1 MRGTF
6 FDLPAEIRNGI
17 YEMLLCPE
25 NGYFE
30 LSAMITTEGPTR
42 EAARDQQITKYKKIA
57 SNLGILRL
65 NKQINREA
73 APIFHGN
80 NEFRFTCQRG
90 WFVLD
95 TWLRTIGSANQGLV
109 RKLAVHV
116 PWIGAGNTHGWK
128 ETRSDTRTQLRNVQ
142 HLLRTMGFQP
152 PRLEAMEHEKCVRRA
167 VQKLEA
173 KGELRSFR
181 LILPDSWAP
190 FSNVQ
195 RLIDDALPR
204 WEDHSKKEVSE
215 MKKKLLAFDF
225 VLDKAKFKSLDI
237 QLVRLHGGFA
247 RYAQDFQNKFR
258 AECLLYHIP
267 VHKKAQRKGIE
278 VVDICYDNTGNFPVP
293 LQGGDE
299 ILEIET
305 EGLRSHI
312 W

>member
-6 FDLPAEIRNGI
+6 FDLPAEIRNEI
-17 YEMLLCPE
+17 YEMLLCPDD
-25 NGYFE
+25 GYFE

-42 EAARDQQITKYKKIA
+42 EAARDRQFTNYKKIA

-65 NKQINREA
+65 NKQINRET
-73 APIFHGN
+73 APIFYGN

-95 TWLRTIGSANQGLV
+95 TWLRTIGSANHGLV

-152 PRLEAMEHEKCVRRA
+152 PRLEAIEHEKCVRRA

-195 RLIDDALPR
+195 CLIDDALPR

-215 MKKKLLAFDF
+215 MKKKLLTFDF
-225 VLDKAKFKSLDI
+225 VLDKARFKSLDI

-247 RYAQDFQNKFR
+247 RFAQDFQNKFR

-278 VVDICYDNTGNFPVP
+278 IVDICYDNTGHFPAP
-293 LQGGDE
+293 LQDGDK
-299 ILEIET
+299 ILNIAE

-312 W
+312 F

>member
-17 YEMLLCPE
+17 YEIMLCPDD
-25 NGYFE
+25 GYFE
-30 LSAMITTEGPTR
+30 LSAMTTAEGPTR
-42 EAARDQQITKYKKIA
+42 EPARDHQFTKYKKYA

-73 APIFHGN
+73 APIFYGN

-95 TWLRTIGSANQGLV
+95 SWLRTIGSATQGLV

-116 PWIGAGNTHGWK
+116 PWIGGGSSHGWK

-152 PRLEAMEHEKCVRRA
+152 PRLETMEHEKCVRRA

-195 RLIDDALPR
+195 RLLDDGLPR
-204 WEDHSKKEVSE
+204 WADHSKKEVSG
-215 MKKKLLAFDF
+215 MKKKLLTFDF

-247 RYAQDFQNKFR
+247 KLRLDLRHKFR

-267 VHKKAQRKGIE
+267 VHKKAHRKSIKI
-278 VVDICYDNTGNFPVP
+278 VDICHDNTGHYPVP
-293 LQGGDE
+293 LEDGDE
-299 ILEIET
+299 ILEME
-305 EGLRSHI
+305 EANLRSHI